1 MAHNWFNF
9 FSSGKIVCELETFE
23 GWENKEK
30 YWSEGALVGLGEIAE
45 ELRESWQHGNLI
57 ILNFQ
62 GEVIMK
68 NKSSH
73 KT

>member
-45 ELRESWQHGNLI
+45 ELRESWQH
-57 ILNFQ
+57 
-62 GEVIMK
+62 
-68 NKSSH
+68 
-73 KT
+73 